1 MIKEVVFDID
11 DTLYDYEKGH
21 ALGVERMAE
30 YAEKELGIA
39 KAYFRSEYKR
49 MNEELKV
56 RLGKDDAATHSRSIR
71 LQNLLEQWGKP
82 LFPHVEKLYHLYWDA
97 LLAES
102 KAEPGSIEAIRA
114 LRKMGIGV
122 GIGTDMTFWMQYQKL
137 ERFGF
142 APYITHMVTSQ
153 EAGHEKPHPE
163 FMALCVKKAGC
174 KPEEMVFVGDTF
186 KKDVAGSAK
195 AGHAS
200 GLVPG
205 QGEGSAGADRSET
218 GGL

>member
-186 KKDVAGSAK
+186 KK
-195 AGHAS
+195 
-200 GLVPG
+200 
-205 QGEGSAGADRSET
+205 E
-218 GGL
+218 

>member
-102 KAEPGSIEAIRA
+102 KAEPGSIEADTGASENGHRRGNRHGYDLPDA
-114 LRKMGIGV
+114 V
-122 GIGTDMTFWMQYQKL
+122 
-137 ERFGF
+137 
-142 APYITHMVTSQ
+142 S
-153 EAGHEKPHPE
+153 EAGASLDLHPIS
-163 FMALCVKKAGC
+163 
-174 KPEEMVFVGDTF
+174 PIW
-186 KKDVAGSAK
+186 
-195 AGHAS
+195 
-200 GLVPG
+200 
-205 QGEGSAGADRSET
+205 
-218 GGL
+218 